1 MMVAESPI
9 CDSLSNQLEICI
21 QTKFTG
27 RLDVQAVNGQ
37 PWSLYLCMGRLLWSC
52 GGSDGLVRWRRLLL
66 KHCRQMQQLS
76 LLVEVQSS
84 QGQGYALL
92 LQWVK
97 QQQITGAQAA
107 DLIRSTIAEVL
118 FDILQQEKTGQLTYA
133 TDSQDT
139 LNASLTL
146 VHPRQALTQ
155 AQQAWAAWKHAGLDH
170 LSPNSAPMLRSIET
184 LEQPASLQI
193 NPALAKVIDGKR
205 SLRDLSLILNQD
217 LLLLT
222 RILIA
227 YVRKGLILWVQI
239 PALPSELEVTPS
251 KQTVEATASEQTS
264 SLEQSTSLNQISRR
278 LEPPRLPR
286 RLAEPDEFVDRIE
299 QQVLNLPASQQEDF
313 CNHLKVLLTRLE
325 TGVAPTPTLKPSLDT
340 PLEPA
345 FIALCQQKLTYCIG
359 PIASYLIK
367 TSLIEQPEM
376 SAQQLIEAL
385 AAKIDNPQEAQAFRD
400 DLLVELKSNF

>member
-1 MMVAESPI
+1 
-9 CDSLSNQLEICI
+9 
-21 QTKFTG
+21 
-27 RLDVQAVNGQ
+27 
-37 PWSLYLCMGRLLWSC
+37 
-52 GGSDGLVRWRRLLL
+52 
-66 KHCRQMQQLS
+66 MQQLS
-76 LLVEVQSS
+76 LLAEVQSS

-118 FDILQQEKTGQLTYA
+118 FDILQQEKTGQLSYA

-155 AQQAWAAWKHAGLDH
+155 AQQAWVAWKHAGLDH
-170 LSPNSAPMLRSIET
+170 LSPNFAPVLRSLDP
-184 LEQPASLQI
+184 LEQPTSLQI

-205 SLRDLSLILNQD
+205 TLRDLSLILDQD

-227 YVRKGLILWVQI
+227 YVRKGFLAWVEM
-239 PALPSELEVTPS
+239 PALLPP
-251 KQTVEATASEQTS
+251 APDAFASEQRSASEQITQQITYP
-264 SLEQSTSLNQISRR
+264 LEQ
-278 LEPPRLPR
+278 PRLQSI
-286 RLAEPDEFVDRIE
+286 LEEPDEFVDRIE
-299 QQVLNLPASQQEDF
+299 KQVLNLPASQQEDF
-313 CNHLKVLLTRLE
+313 CNHLKVLLTRLQ
-325 TGVAPTPTLKPSLDT
+325 TGVAPTPTLKHSPET

-345 FIALCQQKLTYCIG
+345 FIALCQRKLTYCIG

-376 SAQQLIEAL
+376 SAQQLIDAL
-385 AAKIDNPQEAQAFRD
+385 AAKIDNLQEAQAFRD
-400 DLLVELKSNF
+400 YLQVELKSDLKPADQSGQSAKEGLQSRQYKPG